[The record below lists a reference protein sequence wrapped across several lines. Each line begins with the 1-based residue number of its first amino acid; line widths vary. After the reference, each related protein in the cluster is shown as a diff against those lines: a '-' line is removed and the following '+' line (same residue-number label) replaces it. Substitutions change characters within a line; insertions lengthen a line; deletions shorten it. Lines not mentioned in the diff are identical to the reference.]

1 MICLFMD
8 FCLPLFAEILLR
20 SAFVITEI
28 SYICDSSIMPKALAF
43 SLLSG
48 MKVIF
53 CGCNSFFFLN
63 R

>member
-43 SLLSG
+43 SFIVRDESD
-48 MKVIF
+48 
-53 CGCNSFFFLN
+53 FLWL
-63 R
+63 